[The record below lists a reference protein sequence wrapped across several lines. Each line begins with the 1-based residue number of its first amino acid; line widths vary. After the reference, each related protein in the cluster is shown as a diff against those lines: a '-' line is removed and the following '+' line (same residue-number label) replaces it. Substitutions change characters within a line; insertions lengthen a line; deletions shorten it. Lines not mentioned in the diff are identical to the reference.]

1 MRRLPA
7 LLFLLLL
14 PILGFGSFA
23 QAAGGNNVVLSTN
36 PAEGETVSVPPTQ
49 VQMVFQNALGGQE
62 NVDKMGLSLACD
74 GKLTGL
80 GKPTL
85 AADGVSVS
93 VPLTQIPAAGRC
105 TVSWSLPDGSTGTF
119 SFTNAAVTTTT
130 LAGGTPGTTGTDGT
144 TATTVPGV
152 DNGEV
157 VTEPA
162 RLGGPIGLLRA
173 LAFLTLSALV
183 GGLALI
189 VLAWPEGVEY
199 ALTERYFRI
208 MTIASVVIMVLL
220 VSLSAAQA
228 NESSFVSGLNPAEW
242 FSVADTARGRAL
254 LVRLVL
260 TFFVAA
266 VAWLPARVLD
276 PATQFPSLVILF
288 LMVATFGFDRTGGR
302 LALIGAIVGVA
313 HMLCVMMWTG
323 GALLIS
329 RVVLNGPGER
339 DLLDALRA
347 WARVGSPLMVAI
359 IGTGLF
365 QVWRLDGPSILNSS
379 HGRLIIL
386 KTLIVVLLVM
396 VDFAVRQFIMEK
408 LSRAR
413 VLPSRAVARLQ
424 RPATIQLALSVV
436 ILGVSSWLLTMRPPY
451 VQPEDRTDT
460 TEYAVTQRLTSED
473 GFDVTVSLNPGTVGP
488 QEVLIE
494 LFKPARIQQF
504 QVRFIPADPT
514 INGLVINVPLR
525 RPGAAKVSIDSG
537 FGIPTVGQWRVEVS
551 GTTTTG
557 DLETLRA
564 NFQITDGSA
573 TPTADTVTDTT
584 APATTTDGGTTTV
597 AESTTTTAG

>member
-1 MRRLPA
+1 
-7 LLFLLLL
+7 
-14 PILGFGSFA
+14 
-23 QAAGGNNVVLSTN
+23 
-36 PAEGETVSVPPTQ
+36 
-49 VQMVFQNALGGQE
+49 
-62 NVDKMGLSLACD
+62 
-74 GKLTGL
+74 
-80 GKPTL
+80 
-85 AADGVSVS
+85 
-93 VPLTQIPAAGRC
+93 
-105 TVSWSLPDGSTGTF
+105 
-119 SFTNAAVTTTT
+119 
-130 LAGGTPGTTGTDGT
+130 
-144 TATTVPGV
+144 
-152 DNGEV
+152 
-157 VTEPA
+157 
-162 RLGGPIGLLRA
+162 
-173 LAFLTLSALV
+173 
-183 GGLALI
+183 
-189 VLAWPEGVEY
+189 
-199 ALTERYFRI
+199 
-208 MTIASVVIMVLL
+208 
-220 VSLSAAQA
+220 
-228 NESSFVSGLNPAEW
+228 VSGLNPAEW
-242 FSVADTARGRAL
+242 FSIADTARGRAL

-313 HMLCVMMWTG
+313 HMLFVMMWTG

-347 WARVGSPLMVAI
+347 WARIGSPLMVAI

-396 VDFAVRQFIMEK
+396 VEFAVRQFIMEK

-436 ILGVSSWLLTMRPPY
+436 ILGMSSWLLTMRPPY

-488 QEVLIE
+488 QEVLVE

-584 APATTTDGGTTTV
+584 APTTTTDGGTTTV

>member
-7 LLFLLLL
+7 PLFLLLL
-14 PILGFGSFA
+14 PVLGFGSFA

-93 VPLTQIPAAGRC
+93 VPLTQIPATGRC

-119 SFTNAAVTTTT
+119 SFTNATVPATTI
-130 LAGGTPGTTGTDGT
+130 AGGTPGTTGTDGT
-144 TATTVPGV
+144 TATTVPGA
-152 DNGEV
+152 DSGEV
-157 VTEPA
+157 VAEPA
-162 RLGGPIGLLRA
+162 RLGGPIGLLRT

-208 MTIASVVIMVLL
+208 MAIASVVIMVLL

-228 NESSFVSGLNPAEW
+228 NETSFVSGLNPAEW
-242 FSVADTARGRAL
+242 FSIADTARGRAL
-254 LVRLVL
+254 LVRLIL
-260 TFFVAA
+260 TFVVAA
-266 VAWLPARVLD
+266 IAWLPARVLD

-288 LMVATFGFDRTGGR
+288 LMVASFGFDRTGGR
-302 LALIGAIVGVA
+302 LALIGAVVGIA
-313 HMLCVMMWTG
+313 HMLFVMMWTG

-329 RVVLNGPGER
+329 RVILNGPGER

-347 WARVGSPLMVAI
+347 WARIGSPLMVGI

-365 QVWRLDGPSILNSS
+365 QVWRLDGTSILNSS
-379 HGRLIIL
+379 HGRLIIV
-386 KTLIVVLLVM
+386 KTLVVVLLVM
-396 VDFAVRQFIMEK
+396 VEFAVRQFIMEK

-424 RPATIQLALSVV
+424 RPATVQLALSVV
-436 ILGVSSWLLTMRPPY
+436 ILGMSSWLLTMRPPY
-451 VQPEDRTDT
+451 VQPEERTDA
-460 TEYAVTQRLTSED
+460 TEYAVTQRLSSED
-473 GFDVTVSLNPGTVGP
+473 GFDVTVSLSPGTVGP
-488 QEVLIE
+488 QEVLVE

-573 TPTADTVTDTT
+573 APTANTVTDTT
-584 APATTTDGGTTTV
+584 APAAATDGSTTTV

>member
-242 FSVADTARGRAL
+242 FSIADTARGRAL

-313 HMLCVMMWTG
+313 HMLFVMMWTG

-347 WARVGSPLMVAI
+347 WARIGSPLMVAI

-396 VDFAVRQFIMEK
+396 VEFAVRQFIMEK

-436 ILGVSSWLLTMRPPY
+436 ILGMSSWLLTMRPPY
-451 VQPEDRTDT
+451 VQPEDRTDA

-488 QEVLIE
+488 QEVLVE

-564 NFQITDGSA
+564 NFQITDGSV

-584 APATTTDGGTTTV
+584 ATTTTTDGGTTTV

>member
-14 PILGFGSFA
+14 PILA

-242 FSVADTARGRAL
+242 FSIADTARGRAL

-313 HMLCVMMWTG
+313 HMLFVMMWTG

-347 WARVGSPLMVAI
+347 WARIGSPLMVAI

-396 VDFAVRQFIMEK
+396 VEFAVRQFIMEK

-436 ILGVSSWLLTMRPPY
+436 ILGMSSWLLTMRPPY

-488 QEVLIE
+488 QEVLVE

-584 APATTTDGGTTTV
+584 APTTTTDGGTTTV

>member
-14 PILGFGSFA
+14 PVLGFGSFA

-119 SFTNAAVTTTT
+119 SFTNATVTSTTI
-130 LAGGTPGTTGTDGT
+130 AGGTPGTTGTDGT
-144 TATTVPGV
+144 TATTVPGAES
-152 DNGEV
+152 GEV
-157 VTEPA
+157 VAEPA
-162 RLGGPIGLLRA
+162 RLGGPIGLLRT

-208 MTIASVVIMVLL
+208 MAIASVVIMVLL

-228 NESSFVSGLNPAEW
+228 NETSFVSGLNPADW
-242 FSVADTARGRAL
+242 FSIADTARGRAL
-254 LVRLVL
+254 LLRLIL
-260 TFFVAA
+260 TFVVAA
-266 VAWLPARVLD
+266 IAWLPARVLD
-276 PATQFPSLVILF
+276 PATQFPSLVVLF
-288 LMVATFGFDRTGGR
+288 LMVASFGFDRTGGR
-302 LALIGAIVGVA
+302 LALIGAIVGIA
-313 HMLCVMMWTG
+313 HMLFVMMWTG

-347 WARVGSPLMVAI
+347 WARIGSPLMVAI

-365 QVWRLDGPSILNSS
+365 QVWRLDGTSILNSS
-379 HGRLIIL
+379 HGRLIIV
-386 KTLIVVLLVM
+386 KTLVVVLLVM
-396 VDFAVRQFIMEK
+396 VEFAVRQFIMK
-408 LSRAR
+408 RLHRAR

-424 RPATIQLALSVV
+424 RPATVQLALSVV
-436 ILGVSSWLLTMRPPY
+436 ILGMSSWLLTMRPPY
-451 VQPEDRTDT
+451 VQPEERTDA

-473 GFDVTVSLNPGTVGP
+473 GFDVTVSLSPGTIGP
-488 QEVLIE
+488 QEVLVE

-557 DLETLRA
+557 DLGTLRA

-573 TPTADTVTDTT
+573 APTANAVTDTT
-584 APATTTDGGTTTV
+584 APGAATDGSTTTV

>member
-14 PILGFGSFA
+14 PILGFGSLA
-23 QAAGGNNVVLSTN
+23 QAAGGNNIVLSTN

-49 VQMVFQNALGGQE
+49 IQMVFQNALGGQE
-62 NVDKMGLSLACD
+62 NVDRMGLSLACD

-93 VPLTQIPAAGRC
+93 VPLTQIPSPGRC

-119 SFTNAAVTTTT
+119 SFTNATVTSTTT
-130 LAGGTPGTTGTDGT
+130 ANGTPGTTGTDGT
-144 TATTVPGV
+144 TATTVPGT
-152 DNGEV
+152 DTGEV
-157 VTEPA
+157 VTQPT
-162 RLGGPIGLLRA
+162 RLGGPIGLLRT
-173 LAFLTLSALV
+173 LAFLSLSALV
-183 GGLALI
+183 GGLVLI

-208 MTIASVVIMVLL
+208 MAIASGVIMVLL

-228 NESSFVSGLNPAEW
+228 NETSFVSGLNPAEW
-242 FSVADTARGRAL
+242 FSIADTARGRAL
-254 LVRLVL
+254 LVRLVF
-260 TFFVAA
+260 TFLVAA
-266 VAWLPARVLD
+266 VAWLPSRVLD
-276 PATQFPSLVILF
+276 PATQFPSLVVLF
-288 LMVATFGFDRTGGR
+288 LMVASFGFDRTGGR
-302 LALIGAIVGVA
+302 LAVIGAIVGIA
-313 HMLCVMMWTG
+313 HMMFVMLWTG

-347 WARVGSPLMVAI
+347 WARIGSPLMVGI

-365 QVWRLDGPSILNSS
+365 QVWRLDGTSILNSS
-379 HGRLIIL
+379 HGRLMIV
-386 KTLIVVLLVM
+386 KTLVVILLVL
-396 VDFAVRQFIMEK
+396 VEFAVRQFITQK

-424 RPATIQLALSVV
+424 RPAAVQLALSVM
-436 ILGVSSWLLTMRPPY
+436 ILGMSSWLLTMRPPF
-451 VQPEDRTDT
+451 VQPDQRTDP

-488 QEVLIE
+488 QEVLVE

-537 FGIPTVGQWRVEVS
+537 FGIPTAGQWRVEVS

-573 TPTADTVTDTT
+573 TPTADTVADTT
-584 APATTTDGGTTTV
+584 TTVTTDGSTTTV
-597 AESTTTTAG
+597 AETTTTAAG

>member
-14 PILGFGSFA
+14 PVLGFGSFA

-93 VPLTQIPAAGRC
+93 VPLTQIPATGRC

-119 SFTNAAVTTTT
+119 SFTNATVPATTI
-130 LAGGTPGTTGTDGT
+130 AGGTPGTTGTDGT
-144 TATTVPGV
+144 TATTVPGA
-152 DNGEV
+152 DSGEV
-157 VTEPA
+157 VAEPA
-162 RLGGPIGLLRA
+162 RLGGPIGLLRT

-208 MTIASVVIMVLL
+208 MAIASVVIMVLL

-228 NESSFVSGLNPAEW
+228 NETSFVSGLNPAEW
-242 FSVADTARGRAL
+242 FSIADTARGRAL
-254 LVRLVL
+254 LVRLIL
-260 TFFVAA
+260 TFVVAA
-266 VAWLPARVLD
+266 IAWLPARVLD

-288 LMVATFGFDRTGGR
+288 LMVASFGFDRTGGR
-302 LALIGAIVGVA
+302 LALIGAVVGIA
-313 HMLCVMMWTG
+313 HMLFVMMWTG

-329 RVVLNGPGER
+329 RVILNGPGER

-347 WARVGSPLMVAI
+347 WARIGSPLMVGI

-365 QVWRLDGPSILNSS
+365 QVWRLDGTSILNSS
-379 HGRLIIL
+379 HGRLIIV
-386 KTLIVVLLVM
+386 KTLVVVLLVM
-396 VDFAVRQFIMEK
+396 VEFAVRQFIMEK

-424 RPATIQLALSVV
+424 RPATVQLALSVV
-436 ILGVSSWLLTMRPPY
+436 ILGMSSWLLTMRPPY
-451 VQPEDRTDT
+451 VQPEERTDA
-460 TEYAVTQRLTSED
+460 TEYAVTQRLSSED
-473 GFDVTVSLNPGTVGP
+473 GFDVTVSLSPGTVGP
-488 QEVLIE
+488 QEVLVE

-573 TPTADTVTDTT
+573 APTANTVTDTT
-584 APATTTDGGTTTV
+584 APAAATDGSTTTV
-597 AESTTTTAG
+597 AESTTTTTG

>member
-7 LLFLLLL
+7 PLFLLLL
-14 PILGFGSFA
+14 PVLGFGSFA

-93 VPLTQIPAAGRC
+93 VPLTQIPATGRC

-119 SFTNAAVTTTT
+119 SFTNATVPATTI
-130 LAGGTPGTTGTDGT
+130 AGGTPGTTGTDGT
-144 TATTVPGV
+144 TATTVPGA
-152 DNGEV
+152 DSGEV
-157 VTEPA
+157 VAEPA
-162 RLGGPIGLLRA
+162 RLGGPIGLLRT

-208 MTIASVVIMVLL
+208 MAIASVVIMVLL

-228 NESSFVSGLNPAEW
+228 NETSFVSGLNPAEW
-242 FSVADTARGRAL
+242 FSIADTARGRAL
-254 LVRLVL
+254 LVRLIL
-260 TFFVAA
+260 TFVVAA
-266 VAWLPARVLD
+266 IAWLPARVLD

-288 LMVATFGFDRTGGR
+288 LMVASFGFDRTGGR
-302 LALIGAIVGVA
+302 LALIGAVVGIA
-313 HMLCVMMWTG
+313 HMLFVMMWTG

-329 RVVLNGPGER
+329 RVILNGPGER

-347 WARVGSPLMVAI
+347 WARIGSPLMVGI

-365 QVWRLDGPSILNSS
+365 QVWRLDGTSILNSS
-379 HGRLIIL
+379 HGRLIIV
-386 KTLIVVLLVM
+386 KTLVVVLLVM
-396 VDFAVRQFIMEK
+396 VEFAVRQFIMEK

-424 RPATIQLALSVV
+424 RPATVQLALSVV
-436 ILGVSSWLLTMRPPY
+436 ILGMSSWLLTMRPPY
-451 VQPEDRTDT
+451 VQPEERTDA
-460 TEYAVTQRLTSED
+460 TEYAVTQRLSSED
-473 GFDVTVSLNPGTVGP
+473 GFDVTVSLSPGTVGP
-488 QEVLIE
+488 QEVLVE

-573 TPTADTVTDTT
+573 APTANTVTDTT
-584 APATTTDGGTTTV
+584 APAAATDGSTTTV
-597 AESTTTTAG
+597 AESTTTTTG